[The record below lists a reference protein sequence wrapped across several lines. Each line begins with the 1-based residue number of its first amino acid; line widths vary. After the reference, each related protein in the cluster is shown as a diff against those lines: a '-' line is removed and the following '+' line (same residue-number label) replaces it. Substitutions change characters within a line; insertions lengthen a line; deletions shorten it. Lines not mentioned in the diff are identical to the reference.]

1 MISIS
6 KISNSFKQGKY
17 RLFKVFQFGAKT
29 ADECSP
35 FGFDGNPLE
44 DMDAIFAETS
54 SGGEPVI
61 IGYIQTQR
69 LANLGE
75 SRLFSLKEDG
85 TLSTY
90 IWLRN
95 NNIIEFG
102 GNDENLVKFS
112 KLQEELTKLQNDIN
126 GELVKIASGITTAG
140 GSYVPAQIQIDI
152 NESKT
157 ELIKI
162 KGQN

>member
-1 MISIS
+1 
-6 KISNSFKQGKY
+6 
-17 RLFKVFQFGAKT
+17 
-29 ADECSP
+29 
-35 FGFDGNPLE
+35 
-44 DMDAIFAETS
+44 MDAIFAETS